1 MGIVLV
7 TICTDEMLSDRL
19 CEYLRSH
26 WRGVPCE
33 SYVSGHHADV
43 LEDVWNDMRYGDFA
57 LILSESCLLE
67 DVRRSVEAGQR
78 QHGIRENSVR
88 IGELW
93 EGEIPA
99 GYGAETGAL
108 LYGPLQQILDM
119 AQTLALDCTHSIG
132 TIAVIYPAGR
142 ASALLRTV
150 SLATMLRPLG
160 RTAAVV
166 STDEY
171 GLGCSDADMS
181 VMRMLCHARMG
192 QLGRLEDYI
201 IDSQGISVADAEGCG
216 PELYELTGDEALALG
231 SMLCST
237 GKGVVLAVLG
247 SGATALN
254 LHILDCCDRI
264 LCVGGWQAMERT
276 LTRFFREKIVQIYAK
291 TTEISVDEIKEYV
304 ANEDWGHL
312 WARI

>member
-1 MGIVLV
+1 MGIFLV

-26 WRGVPCE
+26 WSGPPCD

-43 LEDVWNDMRYGDFA
+43 LEGMWNEMRYGDFA
-57 LILSESCLLE
+57 LILCESCLLG
-67 DVRRSVEAGQR
+67 DVRRAVEVGQR
-78 QHGIRENSVR
+78 QHGLREDSVR
-88 IGELW
+88 IGELL
-93 EGEIPA
+93 EGEFPA
-99 GYGAETGAL
+99 GCGAETGAL
-108 LYGPLQQILDM
+108 LYGPLQQVLDM
-119 AQTLALDCTHSIG
+119 AQTLALDCIHPTG

-142 ASALLRTV
+142 ASALLRTT
-150 SLATMLRPLG
+150 SLATMVRPLG
-160 RTAAVV
+160 RTVAVV

-192 QLGRLEDYI
+192 QLGRLEDYM
-201 IDSQGISVADAEGCG
+201 IDNQGISVADAEGCG
-216 PELYELTGDEALALG
+216 PELYELTSEEALAL
-231 SMLCST
+231 SNMLCSS
-237 GKGVVLAVLG
+237 GKCVVMAVLG

-276 LTRFFREKIVQIYAK
+276 LVRFFGERVVQIYAK
-291 TTEISVDEIKEYV
+291 TTEISIDEIKEYV
-304 ANEDWGHL
+304 ANEDWGRL